1 MLASEP
7 GLEGRGGCGWES
19 RSLGPLQ
26 ATGGH
31 RSQGQDGPQGSR
43 APCRLVHVGVG
54 WGRVLGVSFARAGC
68 EFWSVAWRPQR
79 WGDHSSRKG
88 VLNEESV
95 TAGSL
100 ALSSMQIPGTPR
112 AGGPPR
118 PRDRGLPW
126 PRSPV
131 LRRVLHGPR
140 PGP

>member
-26 ATGGH
+26 VTGGH

-79 WGDHSSRKG
+79 WGDHGSGKG